1 MKRALDSV
9 WLLVLL
15 LLLAAAPAFAQ
26 DPPPRIGPFVIDL
39 HATVPQFPNEDEQL
53 AASRGMRVAELPGNG
68 LGVQASAHVY
78 LLKVKVITLG
88 IGAEFAASRARKT
101 PDAPTPTTTTP
112 SAALRP
118 SEERFSTFSPQLSL
132 NFGNG
137 HGWSYL
143 SGGIGFSN
151 WALVPEGQ
159 EGFDADSESLRTLNY
174 GGGARWFAKSHL
186 AFSLDVRFYMI
197 DPGTPFLA
205 NQPGSPK
212 TTLMII
218 GAGIS
223 LK

>member
-1 MKRALDSV
+1 VKTIRDLVGLSAAAL
-9 WLLVLL
+9 LLV
-15 LLLAAAPAFAQ
+15 AAPARAQ
-26 DPPPRIGPFVIDL
+26 DPPPRIGPFVLDL
-39 HATVPQFPNEDEQL
+39 HATVPQFPNEDVQL
-53 AASRGMRVAELPGNG
+53 AASRSMDLAELPGNG

-78 LLKVKVITLG
+78 LLKVKVITFG

-101 PDAPTPTTTTP
+101 PEAGAVSTTGRV
-112 SAALRP
+112 LRP

-143 SGGIGFSN
+143 SGGIGISN
-151 WALVPEGQ
+151 WAVVPEGQ
-159 EGFDADSESLRTLNY
+159 EGFGADSESLRTINY

-186 AFSLDVRFYMI
+186 AFSLDVRFYAI
-197 DPGTPFLA
+197 DPGTPFITGQL
-205 NQPGSPK
+205 GSPR

>member
-1 MKRALDSV
+1 MM
-9 WLLVLL
+9 LLM
-15 LLLAAAPAFAQ
+15 AAPAFAQ
-26 DPPPRIGPFVIDL
+26 DPPPRIGPFVLDL
-39 HATVPQFPNEDEQL
+39 HATVPQFPNEDAQL
-53 AASRGMRVAELPGNG
+53 AASRGMQIAELPGSG

-78 LLKVKVITLG
+78 LLKVKVITFG

-101 PDAPTPTTTTP
+101 PDAATASSTTLT
-112 SAALRP
+112 LRP

-143 SGGIGFSN
+143 SGGIGIAN
-151 WALVPEGQ
+151 WAVVPEGQ
-159 EGFDADSESLRTLNY
+159 EGFGADSESLRTLNY

-186 AFSLDVRFYMI
+186 AFSFDVRFYVI
-197 DPGTPFLA
+197 PPGTPFIA
-205 NQPGSPK
+205 NQLGSPRTK
-212 TTLMII
+212 LMII